1 MPYGDDVT
9 EGLPYNLSNP
19 TPASRVYQMTGESYD
34 LSVNGLPF
42 YIFSTDETPYRRQT
56 APYRKQQIDQTN
68 EAGEQSLT
76 GWWLRSQT
84 SFHSGDG
91 INYYDPAAG
100 ETVQYRFSDS
110 RGVDVWTKG
119 QVTLLNN
126 SSEEHGVSG
135 ALQTNGKR
143 NQALRSIQW
152 GTTEGVLLHDEYDID
167 KIDKDGT
174 VTHFVDY
181 NAVGAYK
188 AYDVCDDGTVA
199 YWLALIDDSGT
210 DKTAMYKKPLTGSS
224 ASTADV
230 TEMFKTSA
238 VVVNNAVMEYVKERI
253 IACINNAVY
262 ELTPSSSALGSAIYT
277 HPNTSHVFTSI
288 TASGAAIYVSGY
300 TGIQSTILRFTI
312 SNTGAMPSLTNG
324 TSAIVAA
331 ELPTGEIV
339 HRIFYYLGYM
349 LIGTNKGVRAASVSD
364 DGSIIYGPI
373 IVETSQ
379 PVYDFAAKDSYV
391 WCATGVDGSP
401 GLIRIDL
408 SNEIETLRF
417 AWAHDVFYSAKSGHE
432 TTAVAFANGTDQL
445 VYASRA
451 VTAGGTITNKVMTSG
466 VATLTTASNHG
477 LQNGDLIWVQGVD
490 SNFNSTTGPWTITAV
505 TNTTFTYT
513 SAVTATISSTA
524 VTAATALANKPG
536 YIYIESDS
544 TKLASGYVTT
554 GRIRY
559 NTLEAKLFKLLT
571 VRVDNSDGGIQVR
584 SIGPSGADYSIGGF
598 EEDAII
604 SELSISYPSGAQEY
618 LSFKFTLTRSGIDST
633 KGPILKGYQVK
644 ALPAIPRQRLL
655 QYPLACYDNEKDK
668 FGVVSGYEGSAY
680 DRLALLESVE
690 SIGDSIR
697 IEDFRN
703 GESYVGL
710 IEEVQFLNRTPP
722 DKRFSGFGG
731 VLYVTIRTL

>member
-1 MPYGDDVT
+1 MPYGDDVS

-19 TPASRVYQMTGESYD
+19 GLARTYQMTGEAYD
-34 LSVNGLPF
+34 LSVNALPF

-56 APYRKQQIDQTN
+56 APYRKQQIDQSN
-68 EAGEQSLT
+68 EAGEQTLT
-76 GWWLRSQT
+76 GWWLRSQS

-91 INYYDPAAG
+91 INYYDPAGG
-100 ETVQYRFSDS
+100 ETVQYRFYDS

-119 QVTLLNN
+119 QVTLLNA
-126 SSEEHGVSG
+126 STEEHGVSG

-143 NQALRSIQW
+143 NQALRSIKW

-167 KIDKDGT
+167 KIDKNGN

-181 NAVGAYK
+181 NSTGAYK

-199 YWLALIDDSGT
+199 YWLTLIDDAGT
-210 DKTAMYKKPLTGSS
+210 DKTRMIKKPLTGSS
-224 ASTADV
+224 ASTADE
-230 TEMFKTSA
+230 TIMWTNST
-238 VVVNNAVMEYVKERI
+238 VVVSNAVMEYVKERI

-331 ELPTGEIV
+331 ELPVGEIV

-417 AWAHDVFYSAKSGHE
+417 AWAHDVYYTTTTTGHE

-445 VYASRA
+445 VYAARG
-451 VTAGGTITNKVMTSG
+451 VTKGGTITNKAMTSG
-466 VATLTTASNHG
+466 VATITTSATHG
-477 LQNGDLIWVQGVD
+477 LVAGDEIWVQGVD
-490 SNFNSTTGPWTITAV
+490 SNFNSTTGPWTITSAT
-505 TNTTFTYT
+505 TNTITYT
-513 SAVTATISSTA
+513 SAVTATVSSTA
-524 VTAATALANKPG
+524 VTAATALVNAPG
-536 YIYIESDS
+536 HIYIESAS
-544 TKLASGYVTT
+544 TKLASGYLTT

-571 VRVDNSDGGIQVR
+571 VRMDNTDGGLDVK
-584 SIGPSGADYSIGGF
+584 SVSPADVEYSIGGF
-598 EEDAII
+598 AEDAIL
-604 SELSISYPSGAQEY
+604 SELSISYPAGAQEY
-618 LSFKFTLTRSGIDST
+618 LSFKFTLTRSAGDIT
-633 KGPILKGYQVK
+633 KGPIFKGYQIK
-644 ALPAIPRQRLL
+644 ALPAIPRQRLI

-668 FGVVSGYEGSAY
+668 FGVIAGYEGSAY
-680 DRLALLESVE
+680 DRLAAIEAVE
-690 SIGDSIR
+690 NAGDSIR
-697 IEDFRN
+697 IEDFRS

-710 IEEVQFLNRTPP
+710 IEDIQFVNRTPP